1 MKRLTS
7 LATLLLLTVVCAF
20 AQMPQLTPLALKP
33 EVKSGVLP
41 NGLTYYILHNEQ
53 PKNRANFY
61 IAQKVGSALENQD
74 QLGLAHFL
82 EHMAFNGTTHYP
94 GKNMLNYLQSKGIR
108 FGADINAYTAFD
120 ETVYN
125 IDNVITTDKPLMD
138 SVLLVIRDWCDGILL
153 EESEIEA
160 ERGVINE
167 EWRSR
172 SDAQNRM
179 YTTIL
184 PQIFKEYQYQQMPIG
199 KMEVV
204 MNFKPEVLR
213 AYYKK
218 WYRPDQQGIVIVGD
232 FDADE
237 MERKVKELFS
247 TVKMPENAATRE
259 YVAISDN
266 EKPIYVHFE
275 DPELKSTTVM
285 TFFKSEKTPWEVR
298 NTVEGYVQDALM
310 QTVLVNMIQ
319 DRLDEYSTNPECP
332 YAAAQVMVSDFL
344 VAKTKDAFTVYVV
357 PSGDILTAYK
367 AAMQIIARACKTGFT
382 QSELERAI
390 SVLLNGYEKS
400 FNEKDKTYNS
410 TYGRELIRHFI
421 DNEPTPGIEVELQI
435 AKQILPM
442 IPVEAYNEAAQ
453 NILTAENQVIVVSQP
468 LNDNTNVLQEME
480 VISALEATLGAQYE
494 AYVDEVITDPLI
506 EKFRPAGAIK
516 STRLNPEMG
525 TTEFT
530 LSNGVK
536 VILKTTDFKA
546 DEIRVEAFR
555 KGGKQQ
561 YSKDQAA
568 DVLVMDMAVELSK
581 LGNFDINMMK
591 KYLAGKTVSL
601 GYSTGSYTDILEG
614 YSSVKDF
621 ESLMEVIYAYFTA
634 LNPDEKTYQAQVD
647 QLKPILANQDQLPDM
662 IFSRR
667 RANTLYGNNPLMGVG
682 DLAVFEKANY
692 ANMLAMAKKNLENA
706 ADFTFIF
713 VGNVD
718 EATLRPMLE
727 KYIAS
732 LPSTGKATEPKIVS
746 SVDPVK
752 GKVDDRFDV
761 TMQTPSTTVF
771 NFYSGNNLT
780 WNVKN
785 DIMVDLMGDV
795 LNMIFIETLREDEG
809 GTYGA
814 SVHSSFNFNN
824 NLWQLIYA
832 YQTAEDKLDRLESRA
847 DKELEDMMKNG
858 AKSDHF
864 NKVKEA
870 AIKQYEINS
879 KTNSYWTGAI
889 MSAERGAN
897 TYAGYIEALQSLTLD
912 EFNKFLKSVYD
923 GKNHVEVIMVG
934 KEAAK

>member
-1 MKRLTS
+1 MKRLS
-7 LATLLLLTVVCAF
+7 LVATLLLMFVCAF
-20 AQMPQLTPLALKP
+20 AQQFTPLALKP
-33 EVKSGVLP
+33 EVKTGVLP

-53 PKNRANFY
+53 PKERANFY
-61 IAQKVGSALENQD
+61 IAQKVGSTLETQE

-108 FGADINAYTAFD
+108 FGSDINAYTSFD

-153 EESEIEA
+153 EESEIDA

-179 YTTIL
+179 YQAIL
-184 PQIFKEYQYQQMPIG
+184 PQIFQEYQYQQMPIG

-204 MNFKPEVLR
+204 MNFKPETLR

-247 TVKMPENAATRE
+247 TVKMPENAAPRE
-259 YVAISDN
+259 YVTVSDN

-275 DPELKSTTVM
+275 DPELKNSTVM
-285 TFFKSEKTPWEVR
+285 TFFKSDKTPWEMR
-298 NTVEGYVQDALM
+298 NTVEGYMSEALM
-310 QTVLVNMIQ
+310 QTVLVKMIQ
-319 DRLDEYSTNPECP
+319 DRLNEYSTNPECP
-332 YAAAQVMVSDFL
+332 YAQAMVFISDFL
-344 VAKTKDAFTVYVV
+344 VSATKDALAIYVV
-357 PSGDILTAYK
+357 PSGDIIPAYN
-367 AAMQIIARACKTGFT
+367 AAMQIVARACKTGFT
-382 QSELERAI
+382 QSELERANAE
-390 SVLLNGYEKS
+390 LLNGYEKS

-410 TYGRELIRHFI
+410 AYGRELIRHFI
-421 DNEPTPGIEVELQI
+421 ENEPMPGIETELQI
-435 AKQILPM
+435 AKQLLPM
-442 IPVEAYNEAAQ
+442 IPVEAYNQIAQ
-453 NILTAENQVIVVSQP
+453 QILTAENQVIVVSQP
-468 LNDNTNVLQEME
+468 LNDNTNVLQEAE
-480 VISALEATLGAQYE
+480 VVAALEATLGAEYE
-494 AYVDEVITDPLI
+494 AYVDEVITEPLI
-506 EKFRPAGAIK
+506 EKLPAPGSIK
-516 STRLNPEMG
+516 ATKNNPEMG

-555 KGGKQQ
+555 KGGKQA

-568 DVLVMDMAVELSK
+568 DVLVMDMAIELAK

-601 GYSTGSYTDILEG
+601 GYSTNNYTDVLSG

-621 ESLMEVIYAYFTA
+621 GSLMEVLYAYFTA
-634 LNPDEKTYQAQVD
+634 LNPDEKTYQAQVE
-647 QLKPILANQDQLPDM
+647 QLKPILATQDQLPDM
-662 IFSRR
+662 IFARQ
-667 RANTLYGNNPLMGVG
+667 RAKTEYGDNPLMGVL
-682 DLAVFEKANY
+682 DLSVLEKANY
-692 ANMLAMAKKNLENA
+692 SNMLAMAKKSLANA
-706 ADFTFIF
+706 ADYTFIF
-713 VGNVD
+713 VGNID

-727 KYIAS
+727 QYVAT
-732 LPSTGKATEPKIVS
+732 LPSKGKASEYKVVTNI
-746 SVDPVK
+746 DPVK
-752 GKVDDRFDV
+752 GKVDNKFEV
-761 TMQTPSTTVF
+761 PMQTPATTVY
-771 NFYSGNNLT
+771 NLYTGNNLT

-785 DIMVDLMGDV
+785 SIMVDLMGDV
-795 LNMIFIETLREDEG
+795 LDMVFIETLREDEG

-814 SVHSSFNFNN
+814 QVGAFYNFSNN
-824 NLWQLIYA
+824 IWQLLYA
-832 YQTAEDKLDRLESRA
+832 YQTAEEKLERLEARA
-847 DKELEDMMKNG
+847 DKELEDLLKNG

-870 AIKQYEINS
+870 AIKQYEIQS
-879 KTNSYWTGAI
+879 KTNSYWEGAI

-897 TYAGYIEALQSLTLD
+897 THAGYIEALQSLTLD
-912 EFNKFLKSVYD
+912 EFNQFLKNVYD
-923 GKNHVEVIMVG
+923 GKNLIEVIMIG

>member
-1 MKRLTS
+1 MKRLFS
-7 LATLLLLTVVCAF
+7 LATLLLMFVCAF
-20 AQMPQLTPLALKP
+20 AQQMTPLPLKP
-33 EVKSGVLP
+33 EVKTGVLP

-53 PKNRANFY
+53 PKDRANFY
-61 IAQKVGSALENQD
+61 IAQKVGSTLETQE

-82 EHMAFNGTTHYP
+82 EHMAFNGITHYP
-94 GKNMLNYLQSKGIR
+94 GKDMLNYLQSKGIR
-108 FGADINAYTAFD
+108 FGADINAYTSFD

-125 IDNVITTDKPLMD
+125 IDNVVTTDKPLMD

-153 EESEIEA
+153 EESEIDA

-172 SDAQNRM
+172 SDASNRM
-179 YTTIL
+179 YTAIL
-184 PQIFKEYQYQQMPIG
+184 PQIFEEYQYQQMPIG

-204 MNFKPEVLR
+204 MNFKPETLR

-247 TVKMPENAATRE
+247 TVKMPENAAPRE
-259 YVAISDN
+259 YVAVSDN

-275 DPELKSTTVM
+275 DPELKSTNVM
-285 TFFKSEKTPWEVR
+285 TFFKQDKMPWEMR
-298 NTVEGYVQDALM
+298 NTVEGYMTDALI
-310 QTVLVNMIQ
+310 QTVLVKMIQ

-332 YAAAQVMVSDFL
+332 YAAAQVMVDDFL
-344 VAKTKDAFTVYVV
+344 VAATKDAFTVYVV
-357 PSGDILTAYK
+357 PSSDILTAYN
-367 AAMQIIARACKTGFT
+367 AAMSIIARACKTGFT
-382 QSELERAI
+382 QTELERAT
-390 SVLLNGYEKS
+390 SVLLNNYEKT

-421 DNEPTPGIEVELQI
+421 ENEPTPGIEAELQL
-435 AKQILPM
+435 AKQLLPM
-442 IPVEAYNEAAQ
+442 IPVEAYNQIASQ
-453 NILTAENQVIVVSQP
+453 ILTAENQVIVISQP
-468 LNDNTNVLQEME
+468 LNENTKVLEEAE
-480 VISALEATLGAQYE
+480 VIAALEATLNAPYE

-506 EKFRPAGAIK
+506 EKLPAPGSIK
-516 STRLNPEMG
+516 STSKNDKMG

-536 VILKTTDFKA
+536 VILKNTDFKA

-555 KGGKQQ
+555 KGGKQS

-568 DVLVMDMAVELSK
+568 DVLLMPLAVELSK

-601 GYSTGSYTDILEG
+601 GYAVNNYTDVLEG
-614 YSSVKDF
+614 NSSVKDF

-647 QLKPILANQDQLPDM
+647 QLKPILANQDQLPQM
-662 IFSRR
+662 IFARQ
-667 RANTLYGNNPLMGVG
+667 RAKTEYGDNPLMGIQ

-692 ANMLAMAKKNLENA
+692 SNMLAMAKKSLENA
-706 ADFTFIF
+706 ADYTFIF

-718 EATLRPMLE
+718 ETTLRPMLE
-727 KYIAS
+727 KYIAT
-732 LPSTGKATEPKIVS
+732 LPSKGKASENKVVTNL
-746 SVDPVK
+746 DPVK
-752 GKVDDRFDV
+752 GKVENKFDV
-761 TMQTPSTTVF
+761 TMQTPSTTV
-771 NFYSGNNLT
+771 YNLYT
-780 WNVKN
+780 GTNLNWNVKN
-785 DIMVDLMGDV
+785 SIMIDLMGDV
-795 LNMIFIETLREDEG
+795 LDMVFVETLREDEG

-814 SVHSSFNFNN
+814 QVSAYYNFSNN
-824 NLWQLIYA
+824 IWQLLYA
-832 YQTAEDKLDRLESRA
+832 YQTAEEKLDRMEARA
-847 DKELEDMMKNG
+847 DKELEDLLHNG
-858 AKSDHF
+858 AKADHF

-879 KTNSYWTGAI
+879 KTNSYWESAI
-889 MSAERGAN
+889 MSAERGYN
-897 TYAGYIEALQSLTLD
+897 DHEGYIETLQSLTLD
-912 EFNKFLKSVYD
+912 EFNAFLKNVYD
-923 GKNHVEVIMVG
+923 GKNLIEVIMVG
-934 KEAAK
+934 KAPAE

>member
-1 MKRLTS
+1 MKRLSS
-7 LATLLLLTVVCAF
+7 LAALLIMFVCAF
-20 AQMPQLTPLALKP
+20 AQQFTPLALKP
-33 EVKSGVLP
+33 EVKTGVLP

-53 PKNRANFY
+53 PKDRANFY
-61 IAQKVGSALENQD
+61 IAQKVGSTLETQE

-94 GKNMLNYLQSKGIR
+94 GKDMLNYLQSKGIR

-153 EESEIEA
+153 EESEIDA

-167 EWRSR
+167 EWRYR
-172 SDAQNRM
+172 NDAQTRM
-179 YTTIL
+179 YTAIL
-184 PQIFKEYQYQQMPIG
+184 PQIFQEYQYQQMPIG

-247 TVKMPENAATRE
+247 TVKMPENAAPRE
-259 YVAISDN
+259 YVVVSDN

-285 TFFKSEKTPWEVR
+285 TFFKSDKMPWEMR
-298 NTVEGYVQDALM
+298 NTMEGYMTDALI
-310 QTVLVNMIQ
+310 QTVLVKMIQ

-344 VAKTKDAFTVYVV
+344 VAATKDAFAVYVV
-357 PSGDILTAYK
+357 PTGDILTAYN
-367 AAMQIIARACKTGFT
+367 AAMGIIARACKTGFT
-382 QSELERAI
+382 QSELERAT

-410 TYGRELIRHFI
+410 SYGQELIRHFI
-421 DNEPTPGIEVELQI
+421 ENEPMPGIEAELQL
-435 AKQILPM
+435 AKQMLPM
-442 IPVEAYNEAAQ
+442 IPVEAYNQIAQ
-453 NILTAENQVIVVSQP
+453 QILTAENQVIVVSQP
-468 LNDNTNVLQEME
+468 LNENTSVLQEAE
-480 VISALEATLGAQYE
+480 VIAALEATLGAQYE
-494 AYVDEVITDPLI
+494 AYVDEVITEPLI
-506 EKFRPAGAIK
+506 EKLPAPGTIK
-516 STRLNPEMG
+516 ATKSNPEMG

-601 GYSTGSYTDILEG
+601 GYSTNSYTDVLEG
-614 YSSVKDF
+614 FSSVKDF
-621 ESLMEVIYAYFTA
+621 DSLMEVIYAYFTA
-634 LNPDEKTYQAQVD
+634 LNPDEKTYQAQID

-662 IFSRR
+662 IFARQ
-667 RANTLYGNNPLMGVG
+667 RAKTTYGDNPLMGIT

-692 ANMLAMAKKNLENA
+692 TNMLSMAKKNLANA

-713 VGNVD
+713 VGNID

-727 KYIAS
+727 KYIAT
-732 LPSTGKATEPKIVS
+732 LPSKGQPTDYKVVTNI
-746 SVDPVK
+746 DPVK
-752 GKVDDRFDV
+752 GKVENKFNV
-761 TMQTPSTTVF
+761 EMQTPSTTVF
-771 NFYSGNNLT
+771 NMYSGTNLN
-780 WNVKN
+780 WDVKN
-785 DIMVDLMGDV
+785 SIMVDLMGDV
-795 LNMIFIETLREDEG
+795 LDMIFIETLREDEG

-814 SVHSSFNFNN
+814 SVSGLYNFSNN
-824 NLWQLIYA
+824 TWQLMYA
-832 YQTAEDKLDRLESRA
+832 YQTAEDKLERLEARA
-847 DKELEDMMKNG
+847 DKELEDLLKNG

-870 AIKQYEINS
+870 AIKQYEIGV
-879 KTNSYWTGAI
+879 KTNSYWEGAI
-889 MSAERGAN
+889 MSAERGYN
-897 TYAGYIEALQSLTLD
+897 TYAGYLESLQSLTHD
-912 EFNKFLKSVYD
+912 EFNQFLKNVYD
-923 GKNHVEVIMVG
+923 GKNHIEVIMVG

>member
-1 MKRLTS
+1 MKRLS
-7 LATLLLLTVVCAF
+7 MLASLLLMFVCAF
-20 AQMPQLTPLALKP
+20 AQPLTPLELKP
-33 EVKSGVLP
+33 EVKTGVLP

-53 PKNRANFY
+53 PKERANFY
-61 IAQKVGSALENQD
+61 IAQKVGSTLETQE

-153 EESEIEA
+153 EESEIDA

-172 SDAQNRM
+172 SDASNRM
-179 YTTIL
+179 YTAIL
-184 PQIFKEYQYQQMPIG
+184 PQIFEEYQYQQMPIG

-247 TVKMPENAATRE
+247 TVKMPENAAPRE
-259 YVAISDN
+259 YVAVSDN

-275 DPELKSTTVM
+275 DPELKSTNVM
-285 TFFKSEKTPWEVR
+285 TFFKSDKTPWEMR
-298 NTVEGYVQDALM
+298 NTLQGYMTDALIK
-310 QTVLVNMIQ
+310 TVLVKMIQ

-332 YAAAQVMVSDFL
+332 YAAAQVMVDDFL
-344 VAKTKDAFTVYVV
+344 VSATKDAFTVYVV
-357 PSGDILTAYK
+357 PSGDILTAYN
-367 AAMQIIARACKTGFT
+367 AAMGIIARACKTGFT
-382 QSELERAI
+382 QSELERAN
-390 SVLLNGYEKS
+390 SVLLNRYEKS

-410 TYGRELIRHFI
+410 AYGRELIRHFI
-421 DNEPTPGIEVELQI
+421 ENEPMPGIEKELEI

-442 IPVEAYNEAAQ
+442 IPVEAYNQIAQ
-453 NILTAENQVIVVSQP
+453 QILTAENQVIVVSQP
-468 LNDNTNVLQEME
+468 LNENTNVLKEAE
-480 VISALEATLGAQYE
+480 VIAALEATLGAQYE
-494 AYVDEVITDPLI
+494 AYVDEVITEPLI
-506 EKFRPAGAIK
+506 EKLPAPGSIK
-516 STRLNPEMG
+516 GTKSNPEMG

-601 GYSTGSYTDILEG
+601 GYSTNNYTDVLEG

-621 ESLMEVIYAYFTA
+621 ASLMEVIYAYFTA

-662 IFSRR
+662 IFARQ
-667 RANTLYGNNPLMGVG
+667 RAKTTYGDNPLMGVT

-692 ANMLAMAKKNLENA
+692 NNMLAMAKKNLANA
-706 ADFTFIF
+706 ADYTFIF

-727 KYIAS
+727 KYIAT
-732 LPSTGKATEPKIVS
+732 LPSKGKASDCKVVTPIEPA
-746 SVDPVK
+746 K
-752 GKVDDRFDV
+752 GKIDNKFDV
-761 TMQTPSTTVF
+761 TMQTPATTVF
-771 NFYSGNNLT
+771 NMYSGTNLQ

-785 DIMVDLMGDV
+785 GIMVDLMGDV
-795 LNMIFIETLREDEG
+795 LDMIFIETLREDEG

-814 SVHSSFNFNN
+814 SVGGSYNFAINT
-824 NLWQLIYA
+824 WQLMYA
-832 YQTAEDKLDRLESRA
+832 YQTAEDKLERLEARA
-847 DKELEDMMKNG
+847 DKELEDLLKNG
-858 AKSDHF
+858 AKADHF

-879 KTNSYWTGAI
+879 KTNSYWEGAI

-912 EFNKFLKSVYD
+912 EFNKFLKNVYD
-923 GKNHVEVIMVG
+923 GKNHIEVIMVG

>member
-1 MKRLTS
+1 MKKLIILATS
-7 LATLLLLTVVCAF
+7 LVLYVFAF
-20 AQMPQLTPLALKP
+20 AQQLTPLALKP

-41 NGLTYYILHNEQ
+41 NGLSYYILHNEQ
-53 PKNRANFY
+53 PKDRANFY
-61 IAQKVGSALENQD
+61 IAQKVGSTLETQE

-120 ETVYN
+120 QTVYN
-125 IDNVITTDKPLMD
+125 IDNVITTDKQLMD

-167 EWRSR
+167 EWRQR
-172 SDAQNRM
+172 SDANNRL
-179 YTTIL
+179 YTAIL
-184 PQIFKEYQYQQMPIG
+184 PQIFEEYQYQQMPIG

-204 MNFKPEVLR
+204 MNFKPETLR

-247 TVKMPENAATRE
+247 TVVMPENAAPRE
-259 YVAISDN
+259 YVAVSDN

-275 DPELKSTTVM
+275 DPELKNTMVM
-285 TFFKSEKTPWEVR
+285 TFFKSDKTPWEMR
-298 NTVEGYVQDALM
+298 NTVQGYMSDVLI
-310 QTVLVNMIQ
+310 QTVLVKMIQ

-332 YAAAQVMVSDFL
+332 YAAAQIMVDDFL
-344 VAKTKDAFTVYVV
+344 VAATKDAFTVYVV
-357 PSGDILTAYK
+357 PVGDILTAYNS
-367 AAMQIIARACKTGFT
+367 AMGIIARACKTGFN
-382 QSELERAI
+382 QSELERAT

-410 TYGRELIRHFI
+410 AYGRELISHFI
-421 DNEPTPGIEVELQI
+421 ENEPMPGIEAELQL
-435 AKQILPM
+435 AKQLLPM
-442 IPVEAYNEAAQ
+442 IPVEAYNQIAQ
-453 NILTAENQVIVVSQP
+453 QILTATNQVIVVSQP
-468 LNDNTNVLQEME
+468 LNENTNVLKEAE
-480 VISALEATLGAQYE
+480 VIAALEATLGAQYE

-506 EKFRPAGAIK
+506 EKLPAKGSIIDTK
-516 STRLNPEMG
+516 SNPQMG

-568 DVLVMDMAVELSK
+568 DVLVMDLAVELSK

-601 GYSTGSYTDILEG
+601 GYSTNNYTDVLDG
-614 YSSVKDF
+614 SSSVKDF
-621 ESLMEVIYAYFTA
+621 GTLMELVYSYFTA

-647 QLKPILANQDQLPDM
+647 QYKPIFANQDQLPDM
-662 IFSRR
+662 IFSRQ
-667 RANTLYGNNPLMGVG
+667 RAKSVYGDNPLMGVL
-682 DLAVFEKANY
+682 DLAVLEKASY
-692 ANMLAMAKKNLENA
+692 SNMLSMARKNLENA
-706 ADFTFIF
+706 ADYTFIF
-713 VGNVD
+713 VGNID
-718 EATLRPMLE
+718 ETMLRPMLE
-727 KYIAS
+727 QYIAT
-732 LPSTGKATEPKIVS
+732 LPSKGKASDYNVVTNIE
-746 SVDPVK
+746 PVK
-752 GKVDDRFDV
+752 GKVDNKFDIQ
-761 TMQTPSTTVF
+761 MQTPSTTVY
-771 NFYSGNNLT
+771 NMYSGTNLK
-780 WNVKN
+780 WDVKN
-785 DIMVDLMGDV
+785 SIMIDLMGDV

-814 SVHSSFNFNN
+814 SVGATFNFTTDT
-824 NLWQLIYA
+824 WQLMYA
-832 YQTAEDKLDRLESRA
+832 YQTAEDKLERLEARA
-847 DKELEDMMKNG
+847 DKELEDLLMNG
-858 AKSDHF
+858 AKADHF

-879 KTNSYWTGAI
+879 KTNSYWEGAI
-889 MSAERGAN
+889 MSTERGAN
-897 TYAGYIEALQSLTLD
+897 THAGYIESLQSLTLED
-912 EFNKFLKSVYD
+912 FNKFLKGVYD
-923 GKNHVEVIMVG
+923 GKNHIEVIMVG
-934 KEAAK
+934 KEATKQ

>member
-7 LATLLLLTVVCAF
+7 LATLILLFVVAF
-20 AQMPQLTPLALKP
+20 AQQMQMTPLPLKP
-33 EVKSGVLP
+33 EVKTGVLP

-53 PKNRANFY
+53 PKDRANFY
-61 IAQKVGSALENQD
+61 IAQKVGSTLETQE

-82 EHMAFNGTTHYP
+82 EHMAFNGITHYP
-94 GKNMLNYLQSKGIR
+94 GKNMLNYLLSKGIR
-108 FGADINAYTAFD
+108 FGEDINAYTSFD

-179 YTTIL
+179 YTAIL

-204 MNFKPEVLR
+204 MNFKPETLR

-247 TVKMPENAATRE
+247 TVKMPENAAPRE

-275 DPELKSTTVM
+275 DPELRNTTIM
-285 TFFKSEKTPWEVR
+285 TFFKQDKTPWEMR
-298 NTVEGYVQDALM
+298 NTVEGYMSEALI
-310 QTVLVNMIQ
+310 QTVLVKMIQ
-319 DRLDEYSTNPECP
+319 DRLDEYSSDPECP
-332 YAAAQVMVSDFL
+332 YANAQVLIDDFL
-344 VAKTKDAFTVYVV
+344 VAATKDAFSIFVV
-357 PSGDILTAYK
+357 PSRDILSAYN
-367 AAMQIIARACKTGFT
+367 AAMGIVARACKTGFT
-382 QSELERAI
+382 QSELERAT
-390 SVLLNGYEKS
+390 SVLLNSYEKL

-410 TYGRELIRHFI
+410 SYGRELIRHFI
-421 DNEPTPGIEVELQI
+421 ENEPVPGIETELQL

-442 IPVEAYNEAAQ
+442 VPVEAYNQLAQ
-453 NILTAENQVIVVSQP
+453 QILTAENQVIVISQP
-468 LNDNTNVLQEME
+468 QNENTNVLKEAE
-480 VISALEATLGAQYE
+480 VISALEATLNAPYE
-494 AYVDEVITDPLI
+494 AYVDEVITEPLI
-506 EKFRPAGAIK
+506 EKLPAPGSIK
-516 STRLNPEMG
+516 STTKNDLMG
-525 TTEFT
+525 TTEFV

-546 DEIRVEAFR
+546 DEIRVQAFR
-555 KGGKQQ
+555 KGGKQA

-568 DVLVMDMAVELSK
+568 DVLVMDLAVELSK

-601 GYSTGSYTDILEG
+601 GYTTGNYTDMLDG
-614 YSSVKDF
+614 SSSVKDF
-621 ESLMEVIYAYFTA
+621 GSLMEVIYAYFTA

-647 QLKPILANQDQLPDM
+647 QLKPILANQDQLPNM
-662 IFSRR
+662 IFARQ
-667 RANTLYGNNPLMGVG
+667 RAKTEYGDNPLMGIQ

-692 ANMLAMAKKNLENA
+692 SNMLSMAKKNLENA
-706 ADFTFIF
+706 ADYTFIF
-713 VGNVD
+713 VGNID

-727 KYIAS
+727 QYIAT
-732 LPSTGKATEPKIVS
+732 LPSKGKASENKVVTNL
-746 SVDPVK
+746 DPVK
-752 GKVDDRFDV
+752 GKVDNKFDV
-761 TMQTPSTTVF
+761 AMQTPLTTV
-771 NFYSGNNLT
+771 YNLYT
-780 WNVKN
+780 GSNLEWNVKN
-785 DIMVDLMGDV
+785 SIMIDLMGDV
-795 LNMIFIETLREDEG
+795 LDMVFVETLREDEG

-814 SVHSSFNFNN
+814 QVSAFYNFSNN
-824 NLWQLIYA
+824 IWQLLYA
-832 YQTAEDKLDRLESRA
+832 YQTAEDKLDRLEQRA
-847 DKELEDMMKNG
+847 DKELESLLNNG
-858 AKSDHF
+858 AKADHF

-879 KTNSYWTGAI
+879 KTNSYWEGAI

-897 TYAGYIEALQSLTLD
+897 TYAGYIDTLQSLTLD
-912 EFNKFLKSVYD
+912 EFNKFLKNVYD
-923 GKNHVEVIMVG
+923 GKNHIEVIMVG
-934 KEAAK
+934 KQAAE

>member
-1 MKRLTS
+1 MKRLS
-7 LATLLLLTVVCAF
+7 LLATLLVLFVCAF
-20 AQMPQLTPLALKP
+20 AQQPTPLALKP
-33 EVKSGVLP
+33 EVKTGVLP

-53 PKNRANFY
+53 PKERANFY
-61 IAQKVGSALENQD
+61 IAQKVGSTLETQE

-108 FGADINAYTAFD
+108 FGADINAYTSFD

-153 EESEIEA
+153 EESEIDA

-167 EWRSR
+167 EWRAR
-172 SDAQNRM
+172 SDAGNRM
-179 YTTIL
+179 YQAIL

-204 MNFKPEVLR
+204 MNFKPETLR

-237 MERKVKELFS
+237 MEKKVKELFS
-247 TVKMPENAATRE
+247 TVKMPENAAPRE
-259 YVAISDN
+259 YVAVSDN

-285 TFFKSEKTPWEVR
+285 TFFKQDKMPWEMR
-298 NTVEGYVQDALM
+298 NTVEGYMTDALIK
-310 QTVLVNMIQ
+310 TVLVSMIQ
-319 DRLDEYSTNPECP
+319 ERLDEYSTNPECP
-332 YAAAQVMVSDFL
+332 YAGAQIMVDDFL
-344 VAKTKDAFTVYVV
+344 VAATKDAFTVYVV
-357 PSGDILTAYK
+357 PSGDILTAYN
-367 AAMQIIARACKTGFT
+367 AAMSIIARACKTGFT
-382 QSELERAI
+382 QSELERAN
-390 SVLLNGYEKS
+390 SVLLNGYEKT

-421 DNEPTPGIEVELQI
+421 ENEPTPGIETELQL
-435 AKQILPM
+435 AQQLLPM
-442 IPVEAYNEAAQ
+442 IPVDAYNQIAAQ
-453 NILTAENQVIVVSQP
+453 MLTAENQIIVVSQP
-468 LNDNTNVLQEME
+468 LNDNTNVLKEAE
-480 VISALEATLGAQYE
+480 VIAALEATLGAQYE
-494 AYVDEVITDPLI
+494 AYVDEVITEPLI
-506 EKFRPAGAIK
+506 EKLPAPGAIK
-516 STRLNPEMG
+516 STKANPEMG

-536 VILKTTDFKA
+536 VILKSTDFKA

-601 GYSTGSYTDILEG
+601 GYSTNNYTDVLQG
-614 YSSVKDF
+614 FSSVKDF

-634 LNPDEKTYQAQVD
+634 LNPDEKTYQAQVE
-647 QLKPILANQDQLPDM
+647 QIKPILANQDQLPDM
-662 IFSRR
+662 IFARH
-667 RANTLYGNNPLMGVG
+667 RANTVYGGNPLMGVA

-692 ANMLAMAKKNLENA
+692 SNMLSMAKKNLENA
-706 ADFTFIF
+706 ADYTFIF

-727 KYIAS
+727 KYIAT
-732 LPSTGKATEPKIVS
+732 LPSNGKATATGKAVTS
-746 SVDPVK
+746 LDPVK
-752 GKVDDRFDV
+752 GKVEDKFDV
-761 TMQTPSTTVF
+761 AMQTPSSTVY
-771 NFYSGNNLT
+771 NMYSGTNLK
-780 WNVKN
+780 WDVKN
-785 DIMVDLMGDV
+785 NIMIDLMGDV
-795 LNMIFIETLREDEG
+795 LDMIYVETLREDEG

-814 SVHSSFNFNN
+814 SVGGTFNFNN
-824 NLWQLIYA
+824 DTWQLMYA
-832 YQTAEDKLDRLESRA
+832 YKTAEDKLERLEIRA
-847 DKELEDMMKNG
+847 DKELEDLFKNG
-858 AKSDHF
+858 AKADHF

-879 KTNSYWTGAI
+879 KTNSFWESAI
-889 MSAERGAN
+889 MSAERGYN
-897 TYAGYIEALQSLTLD
+897 TYVGYIDALQSLTLD
-912 EFNKFLKSVYD
+912 EFNKFLKNVYD
-923 GKNHVEVIMVG
+923 GNNHIEVIMVG
-934 KEAAK
+934 KQAAE